1 MDINTI
7 EELIKVLKGSKTEEI
22 CVRKA
27 DASVFIRK
35 AKGTAKAGKHAAAK
49 ASKSGISAIETPATD
64 EKVILAPMVGIF
76 HTTDGVAKAG
86 SEVTVGQVVGAIESM
101 KLLNDV
107 IADAAGTVVEVMVED
122 GTPVEYGQPLY
133 RIHTA

>member
-7 EELIKVLKGSKTEEI
+7 EELIKVLKDSQTEEI

-35 AKGTAKAGKHAAAK
+35 GKAKAKAGKQTAVK
-49 ASKSGISAIETPATD
+49 KTTGASAVVEQTTD
-64 EKVILAPMVGIF
+64 ERVILAPMVGIF
-76 HTTDGVAKAG
+76 HTNDGAGKVGVEVA
-86 SEVTVGQVVGAIESM
+86 VGQVVGAIESM

-122 GTPVEYGQPLY
+122 GMPVEYGQPLY
-133 RIHTA
+133 RVSAA